1 MGYNNKTIKG
11 DNIEIVRR
19 TASGR
24 KRKGEPVIR
33 IPWYY
38 DSDAYNMCVPDTA
51 INITKYED
59 MEWVD
64 LIEDIDEVDSLFIMT
79 ELPNYDF
86 IRKMKGLTQLYIY
99 SAPNL
104 EDISFIMDLPR
115 LHYLFINDTS
125 LKDLKPLLKYKRKN
139 KHDSYS
145 LRNVGIIKSKIEKIP
160 PKLLEQSFS
169 QFYVFE
175 SPTTVKKLWY
185 N

>member
-1 MGYNNKTIKG
+1 MNNNRTIKG
-11 DNIEIVRR
+11 DNMEIVRR

-38 DSDAYNMCVPDTA
+38 DSDAYNMRVPDTT
-51 INITKYED
+51 IDITKYED

-104 EDISFIMDLPR
+104 EDISFILDLPG
-115 LHYLFINDTS
+115 LNYLFLNDTS
-125 LKDLKPLLKYKRKN
+125 IKDLKPLLKYKRKGKYDN
-139 KHDSYS
+139 FS
-145 LRNVGIIKSKIEKIP
+145 LLNVGIVKSKIEKIP
-160 PKLLEQSFS
+160 PKLLEQRFK
-169 QFYVFE
+169 QFYVFDGPVE
-175 SPTTVKKLWY
+175 VKKLWY